1 MTDKQISESVSGDLS
16 ILYDDSQKTA
26 AHVINYSG
34 EAKVEI
40 ISHDYKGDRREVK
53 VPLSV
58 IRDIVEA
65 VEESEIEFK
74 TEETQ

>member
-1 MTDKQISESVSGDLS
+1 MADKQISVSESGNLS
-16 ILYDDSQKTA
+16 ILYDDSKTA
-26 AHVINYSG
+26 AHVINYSD

-40 ISHDYKGDRREVK
+40 VSHDYKGDREEVK

-58 IRDIVEA
+58 IRDIIEA

-74 TEETQ
+74 SEETQ